1 MQSYN
6 IVRSSVAGLV
16 GGAITYKTWS
26 HKARLVIAT
35 PIISKYLETIPLYI
49 FTGLAVGISSLIAG
63 FITDKRGVIVDES
76 ETRKDPMV
84 IAQMIGITA
93 IGTVIAHGI
102 GNKESLSRGIK
113 NIITVAV
120 ASEIVGYGVATV
132 IQNKQNEQNDG
143 TYAYE

>member
-1 MQSYN
+1 MKQYN
-6 IVRSSVAGLV
+6 IIRSGIAGLV

-26 HKARLVIAT
+26 NRAKLIVAT
-35 PIISKYLETIPLYI
+35 PIISKYLKTIPLYV
-49 FTGLAVGISSLIAG
+49 FTGLAVGISSLLAG